1 MPKTRVGQ
9 GTAKKTTAKK
19 ATKKVA
25 KLAASATTRA
35 VAKAPTKK
43 VAKKTTARVAN
54 TPARKPVAPAA
65 NSAPVAPP
73 LDLRTALVADVRG
86 FNHWRK
92 AHLDVPIDLRGADL
106 RGANLRDA
114 FLAGARLDGC
124 RLDDAGLVGA
134 VLSGAS
140 LVGASL
146 RRADLRGA
154 CFGPCEL
161 IESTLALSPVGAAL
175 LRGASLRGASL
186 TAARAQQAIFREVDL
201 GDADLEDCDLRDADL
216 KRANLEGARQAAA
229 PPTVDDMPAVFAR
242 LRGEPDE
249 VRRGLATFGLLL
261 LLGGDRGPD
270 AGQFLVA
277 IGEGIGYTQ
286 PDLQKMMPTGRINL
300 EAITIAAPASDWAR
314 RVYFALMCG
323 LASCSASVQ
332 PTQLQV
338 LGHFGAQFGLCD
350 RAMARV
356 IGEELGVE
364 LTVAD

>member
-19 ATKKVA
+19 AARKVAARTATKKVA
-25 KLAASATTRA
+25 KAAAESTTRA
-35 VAKAPTKK
+35 AAKAPANKA
-43 VAKKTTARVAN
+43 AKQTAARKTAARVAN

-92 AHLDVPIDLRGADL
+92 AHLDVPIDLRGAD
-106 RGANLRDA
+106 
-114 FLAGARLDGC
+114 
-124 RLDDAGLVGA
+124 
-134 VLSGAS
+134 
-140 LVGASL
+140 
-146 RRADLRGA
+146 
-154 CFGPCEL
+154 
-161 IESTLALSPVGAAL
+161 
-175 LRGASLRGASL
+175 
-186 TAARAQQAIFREVDL
+186 
-201 GDADLEDCDLRDADL
+201 
-216 KRANLEGARQAAA
+216 
-229 PPTVDDMPAVFAR
+229 
-242 LRGEPDE
+242 
-249 VRRGLATFGLLL
+249 
-261 LLGGDRGPD
+261 
-270 AGQFLVA
+270 QFLVA

-286 PDLQKMMPTGRINL
+286 PELQSMMPTGRINL
-300 EAITIAAPASDWAR
+300 EAITIVAPASDWAR

-364 LTVAD
+364 LTVDD